1 MKILV
6 CISNVPDTT
15 SKITFTND
23 NTTFNTAGVQFIVN
37 PYDEIAL
44 SKAIAL
50 TEGGKGSITVINVGE
65 ASTEPT
71 IRKALATGADNAVRI
86 NAFPRDAW
94 FVAKQ
99 IAQFAQDKDF
109 DLILLGRESI
119 DYNGTQVASLVGEL
133 LNIPSISIAKRIDI
147 TDNIA
152 LVEREIEGGKEIVNV
167 PLPVIIGTAEGVAE
181 PRIPNMRGIMSARTK
196 PLEVIEPIDVPL
208 LAKVVQYEIPPSRGA
223 VTLIDASA
231 PEKLVELL
239 HTRARVL

>member
-50 TEGGKGSITVINVGE
+50 TEGGNGSTTVINVGE

-99 IAQFAQDKDF
+99 IAQFAQDKNF

-119 DYNGTQVASLVGEL
+119 DYNGTQVVSLVGEL
-133 LNIPSISIAKRIDI
+133 LNIPSISIAKKIEI
-147 TDNIA
+147 TENIA
-152 LVEREIEGGKEIVNV
+152 LVEREIEGGKEVTNV
-167 PLPVIIGTAEGVAE
+167 SLPVIIGTAEGVAE

-208 LAKVVQYEIPPSRGA
+208 LTKVVQYEIPPSRGA
-223 VTLIDASA
+223 VTLLDASA

-239 HTRARVL
+239 HTQARVL